1 MSLPHHNLVVW
12 QRSDDLFID
21 VHRLTLQQFPA
32 HERFELGSQVRRA
45 AWSVPSN
52 LVEGIARRS
61 RRDSLRFFDISRA
74 SLSEL
79 GYGLHAAARLGYI
92 DADTLTR
99 FENQIRMVAGPLHGL
114 IARYRLRGAIVQ
126 GAGAGLALVALMRMW
141 LS

>member
-52 LVEGIARRS
+52 IVEGIARRS
-61 RRDSLRFFDISRA
+61 RRDSLRFFDMSSA

-92 DADTLTR
+92 DATTLTK
-99 FENQIRMVAGPLHGL
+99 FEERISMVAGPLHGL
-114 IARYRLRGAIVQ
+114 IARYRLRGALVH
-126 GAGAGLALVALMRMW
+126 GGGAGLALAALAQLW
-141 LS
+141 LW